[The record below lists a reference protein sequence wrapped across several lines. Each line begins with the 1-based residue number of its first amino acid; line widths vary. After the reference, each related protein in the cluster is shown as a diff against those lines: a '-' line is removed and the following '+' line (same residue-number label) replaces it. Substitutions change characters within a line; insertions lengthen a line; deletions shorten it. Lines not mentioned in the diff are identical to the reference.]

1 MFDPLRF
8 LLKGYFIY
16 IRTIM
21 TRALLTVFCVLVLVD
36 AYSQQKK
43 HRKEIVKEDTVSLSV
58 FLKKISS
65 QITTDKIEKVNPGME
80 LKTLTL
86 YYDPKSNVSIVK
98 SDLPKHNR

>member
-1 MFDPLRF
+1 
-8 LLKGYFIY
+8 
-16 IRTIM
+16 M

-65 QITTDKIEKVNPGME
+65 QITTDKIEKVDPGME